1 MPPDAELVDSIRFW
15 AAFHKLTA
23 LITTTRANLILA
35 WSDLLLMLLIFWSVD
50 YRRDLT
56 LPHDSSFQRFPHVL
70 THRRTFARTQK
81 RVKYASVDGAPQ
93 EGYRMSATGT
103 AREESQ
109 SMEFSVTK
117 SALLNELNTTQGVV
131 ERKTTIPILSN
142 LLVEARDGHVTI
154 TATDLELSVRTS
166 CEAKVKKEGAG
177 TIPAK
182 KLLEIVRLLP
192 EGEIKFKLLENHWV
206 EIVSDR
212 KKYKLV
218 GMAKEN
224 FPALPAMPHVL
235 VKIPAA
241 LLEGLISK
249 TKFAISMEES
259 RYRLNGGLLILKPDT
274 LAMVATDGHRLA
286 LAETDQKLA
295 GLNGE
300 IKVLIPKKAMDEV
313 EKLSSV
319 SGKDAKMDFAKD
331 ERHLFFQVGHRLLIS
346 RILTGQFPNYEAVL
360 PRDNNKSV
368 VLERGEL
375 CDAVKRVSQLADQR
389 SHAVKLAVSRDGIEI
404 SASSPEY
411 GEAKENIEKD
421 YKGDPISI
429 GFNSSYML
437 DFLAAAAEGP
447 ISIELKDEQSAG
459 QMRPLADDS
468 YRYRYIIMPMR
479 I

>member
-1 MPPDAELVDSIRFW
+1 
-15 AAFHKLTA
+15 
-23 LITTTRANLILA
+23 
-35 WSDLLLMLLIFWSVD
+35 
-50 YRRDLT
+50 
-56 LPHDSSFQRFPHVL
+56 
-70 THRRTFARTQK
+70 
-81 RVKYASVDGAPQ
+81 
-93 EGYRMSATGT
+93 MSATGT

-109 SMEFSVTK
+109 AMEFSVTK
-117 SALLNELNTTQGVV
+117 SVLLNELNTTQGVV

-142 LLVEARDGHVTI
+142 LLVEARDDRVTI

-166 CEAKVKKEGAG
+166 CDAKVKKEGAG

-182 KLLEIVRLLP
+182 KLLELVRLLP
-192 EGEIKFKLLENHWV
+192 EGEIKFKLLDNHWI

-241 LLEGLISK
+241 VLEGLISK

-259 RYRLNGGLLILKPDT
+259 RYTLNGGLLILKPDT

-286 LAETDQKLA
+286 LAETDQKLS
-295 GLNGE
+295 GLNAE
-300 IKVLIPKKAMDEV
+300 LKVLIPKKAMDEV
-313 EKLSSV
+313 EKLSAV
-319 SGKDAKMDFAKD
+319 SGDEAKMDFAKD
-331 ERHLFFQVGHRLLIS
+331 ESHLFFQVGHRLLIS

-368 VLERGEL
+368 VLERVEL
-375 CDAVKRVSQLADQR
+375 NDAIRRVSQLADQR
-389 SHAVKLAVSRDGIEI
+389 SHAVKFAVSTDGIEI

-411 GEAKENIEKD
+411 GEAKENIDKE
-421 YKGDPISI
+421 YKGDPIAI
-429 GFNSSYML
+429 GFNSSYVL

-459 QMRPLADDS
+459 QMRPLADES